1 MNFPFLNEVADLCH
15 WLCSWVGSY
24 VILNSLLKAMQGCE
38 NAETTVREASF
49 SSFHKSKMLI
59 RSDLDLNSVQNCTDS
74 IKQRLKQ
81 TMLNQE
87 LVFMR
92 QV

>member
-1 MNFPFLNEVADLCH
+1 MNFPFLNAVADLYH
-15 WLCSWVGSY
+15 WLCSCVGSY
-24 VILNSLLKAMQGCE
+24 VMLNSLLKAMQGCQ
-38 NAETTVREASF
+38 NVETTLREAYF
-49 SSFHKSKMLI
+49 SSFQKSKMLI
-59 RSDLDLNSVQNCTDS
+59 RSELDLNSVQNCTDS
-74 IKQRLKQ
+74 IKHRLKQ